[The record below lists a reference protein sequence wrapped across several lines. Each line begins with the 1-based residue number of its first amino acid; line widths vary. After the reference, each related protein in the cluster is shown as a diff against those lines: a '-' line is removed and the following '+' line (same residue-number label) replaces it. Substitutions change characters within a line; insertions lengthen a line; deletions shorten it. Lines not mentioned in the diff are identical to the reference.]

1 MRTTV
6 LGIAEL
12 RYETVPEPRPALDAT
27 VGDCGLLDISRGDW
41 TITCFSLTTKAVDNV
56 FGGPVAAATKALMI
70 SNFEHAFTQYASV
83 QWECAKIQSLSCVNQ
98 TVHEV
103 DQSTG
108 QARVVEDDEPDVPG
122 FQLYLDAGSAR
133 LFVVQAQHEL

>member
-1 MRTTV
+1 MRATV
-6 LGIAEL
+6 IGIAEL
-12 RYETVPEPRPALDAT
+12 RYETVPQPQPALAAQ
-27 VGDCGLLDISRGDW
+27 VENCGLLDISRGDW
-41 TITCFSLTTKAVDNV
+41 TITCFSLSTKAADNV
-56 FGGPVAAATKALMI
+56 FGGPVAAATKVLMI

-83 QWECAKIQSLSCVNQ
+83 KWTCAKTQPLSCVNE

-108 QARVVEDDEPDVPG
+108 EAREVEDDEPDVPG

-133 LFVVQAQHEL
+133 LFVVQTEH